1 MSNLQ
6 RLLGKGLVWITDSV
20 VDHTINISK
29 YTPLSGSIY
38 IKLLK
43 ELDRS
48 KKVLLIFK
56 TLMIKLMILIM
67 IFTFYRLYSTKF

>member
-48 KKVLLIFK
+48 KKV
-56 TLMIKLMILIM
+56 
-67 IFTFYRLYSTKF
+67 